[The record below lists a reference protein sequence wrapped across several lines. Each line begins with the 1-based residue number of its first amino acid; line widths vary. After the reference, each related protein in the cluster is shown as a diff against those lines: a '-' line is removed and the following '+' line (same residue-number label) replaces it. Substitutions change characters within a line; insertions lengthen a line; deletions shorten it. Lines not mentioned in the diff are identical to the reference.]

1 MLTDFPSY
9 KARGMSNKFDV
20 VIVGGGIIGLSCAH
34 YLQKDGARVL
44 VIDRGRYT
52 EGASTGNAGMI
63 VPSHIV
69 PLSAPGVI
77 AKGIKWLMNP
87 ESPLYIKPSTDR
99 HFMKWLWLFQ
109 KHCTPA
115 HVRYAAPILRDMSLS
130 SSELLTEMC
139 DLPGFADVGL
149 RHDGLLMLH
158 NSDETARANEELA
171 DMAQEAG
178 LEVDRLDREGTLGL
192 EPALKTQISGSVFF
206 RQDTSIHPEL
216 LLRALESHVRAG
228 GVEIRE
234 GEVTSMNSGGRT
246 VSSVTADGEDITAD
260 HFVLAAGSWT
270 PHLTRSLGLN
280 LPVQP
285 AKGYSVTVPLE
296 KCDSEADAPRLKI
309 PCVVTDEKLT
319 ITPMPGCIRFG
330 GTLALEGFDSSIDER
345 RVRPIRHQA
354 ALYCRDI
361 GDIQTWSGFRPASPD
376 GLPYIG
382 LLPKARNV
390 LVATGH
396 GMMGVTHGP
405 ITGQLVAQMIAE
417 RTPSLNV
424 EPFRANR

>member
-1 MLTDFPSY
+1 
-9 KARGMSNKFDV
+9 MSNKFDV

-34 YLQKDGARVL
+34 FLQKDGARVL

-77 AKGIKWLMNP
+77 ANGIKWLMNP

-115 HVRYAAPILRDMSLS
+115 HVRYAAPILRDLSLA
-130 SSELLTEMC
+130 SSELLTQMC
-139 DLPGFADVGL
+139 ALPGFADVGL

-158 NSDETARANEELA
+158 NSDKAARANEELA
-171 DMAQEAG
+171 DMAEEVG
-178 LEVDRLDREGTLGL
+178 LDVDRLDREGTLDL

-216 LLRALESHVRAG
+216 LLRALEAHVRAG

-234 GEVTSMNSGGRT
+234 GEVTSMNLGERA
-246 VSSVTADGEDITAD
+246 VSSVISDGEELAAD

-270 PHLTRSLGLN
+270 PHLTRPLGLN

-285 AKGYSVTVPLE
+285 AKGYSVTVPVE
-296 KCDSEADAPRLKI
+296 HCDSDAFAPQLKI
-309 PCVVTDEKLT
+309 PCVVSDEKLS

-330 GTLALEGFDSSIDER
+330 GMLALEGFDSSINER
-345 RVRPIRHQA
+345 RVRPIRRQA
-354 ALYCRDI
+354 ELYCTNV

-382 LLPKARNV
+382 SLPKAPNV

-405 ITGQLVAQMIAE
+405 ITGQLVAQLIA
-417 RTPSLNV
+417 RQTPSLKV

>member
-9 KARGMSNKFDV
+9 KARCMSNKFDV
-20 VIVGGGIIGLSCAH
+20 VVVGGGIVGMSCAH
-34 YLQKDGARVL
+34 FLQRDGARVL
-44 VIDRGRYT
+44 VIDRGRYS

-63 VPSHIV
+63 VPSHII

-109 KHCTPA
+109 KHCTDA
-115 HVRYAAPILRDMSLS
+115 HVRYAVPVLRDLSLA
-130 SSELLTEMC
+130 SSELLTQMC
-139 DLPGFADVGL
+139 KLPGFADVGL

-158 NSDETARANEELA
+158 NSDQAARANAELA
-171 DMAQEAG
+171 DMAEETG
-178 LEVDRLDREGTLGL
+178 LDITRLDREGTLDL
-192 EPALKTQISGSVFF
+192 EPALKTPITGSVFF
-206 RQDTSIHPEL
+206 RQDASIHPER
-216 LLRALESHVRAG
+216 LLRALEAHVRAG

-234 GEVTSMNSGGRT
+234 GEVTSMNASGRAVT
-246 VSSVTADGEDITAD
+246 SVVADEEEVAAD

-270 PHLTRSLGLN
+270 PHLTRPLGMN
-280 LPVQP
+280 LAVQP
-285 AKGYSVTVPLE
+285 AKGYSVTVPDE
-296 KCDSEADAPRLKI
+296 HCDSDAPRLKI

-330 GTLALEGFDSSIDER
+330 GTLALEGFDSSIVER
-345 RVRPIRHQA
+345 RVRPIRRQA
-354 ALYCRDI
+354 ALYCNNLD
-361 GDIQTWSGFRPASPD
+361 DIQTWSGFRPASPD

-382 LLPKARNV
+382 SLPKARNV

-417 RTPSLNV
+417 KTPSVNV
-424 EPFRANR
+424 EPFRPDR